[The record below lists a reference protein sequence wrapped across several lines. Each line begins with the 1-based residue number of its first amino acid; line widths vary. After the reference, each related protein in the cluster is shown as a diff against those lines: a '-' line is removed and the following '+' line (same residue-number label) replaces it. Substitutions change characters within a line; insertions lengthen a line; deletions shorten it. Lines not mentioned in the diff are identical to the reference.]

1 MTGTK
6 TPIQPLILHA
16 SAVSF
21 AGHGLLIL
29 GPSGSGKSGLALMM
43 MALGADL
50 VADDRTEV
58 FLVSDRLLARCPS
71 NLAGI
76 IEARGIGILRA
87 PTVPE
92 TEVTLVVDLGG
103 LETERLPPRRSVT
116 ILGKLCPLVLASGN
130 DHFPASVLCYL
141 KGSRHA

>member
-1 MTGTK
+1 M
-6 TPIQPLILHA
+6 
-16 SAVSF
+16 
-21 AGHGLLIL
+21 
-29 GPSGSGKSGLALMM
+29 
-43 MALGADL
+43 